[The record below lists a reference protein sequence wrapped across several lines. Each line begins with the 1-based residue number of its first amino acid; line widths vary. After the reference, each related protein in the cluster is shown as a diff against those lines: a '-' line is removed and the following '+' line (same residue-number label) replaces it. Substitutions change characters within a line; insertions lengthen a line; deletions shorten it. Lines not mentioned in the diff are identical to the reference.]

1 MMQDANARLDKQK
14 DGRTRRM
21 LVRAFSGQGMQ
32 ANDDDVVPVISHMP
46 GGF

>member
-1 MMQDANARLDKQK
+1 LFDA
-14 DGRTRRM
+14 GRKAGQTEGRENETDASPH
-21 LVRAFSGQGMQ
+21 LWGQGMQ